1 MGNALSRRRLLTL
14 PAGLAVARLA
24 PHAFAG
30 ESDPPARAVLRR
42 LIGARAAAF
51 DFRLASDAS
60 DRPWYRVTS
69 HRGAVRVEGSD
80 PIALTRGAYAFLKA
94 TGAAQMSWEGDRVA
108 LPARFP
114 DHDSGRVETPFA
126 HRAYL
131 NPCTFGYTMPWW
143 DWPRWEREID
153 WMALHGIDLPLAL
166 EGQEHIWRLLWR
178 EAGLT
183 DDELAAHFSAAP
195 FTPWQRMGNIE
206 FYGPLSPRWIDKKR
220 SLQEEILAR
229 MGALGMTPVLP
240 AFAGYVPKAF
250 AERHKQ
256 ARIHQ
261 MRSWE
266 GFPGTWWLDPLDPLF
281 HQLSARFLDLYGAA
295 YGTGDYYLA
304 DSFNETL
311 PPLTDGGSDP
321 AAPSYGDATANMAV
335 HSPEV
340 SSEQR
345 DIRLAAYG
353 KAIFDSIS
361 QSRPDATWVMQGW
374 LFGADRHFWT
384 AEAISAFLSAVPDDR
399 LMLLDIGNDRYPDV
413 WSRAG
418 AFHGKSWI
426 YGYVHNYGGSNPLYG
441 DLDYY
446 RSDLKALI
454 ARRDTGRLAGFGVFP
469 EGLYGSSV
477 VYEYLFDLSWGSL
490 DLKLEDWLA
499 TYLAA
504 RYGSVS
510 PALLAAW
517 NELVAACLRTRY
529 WTPRW
534 WRGEAGAYLLFKRPE
549 LALVEFEGDPG
560 DPVAL
565 RSAARQLVELA
576 PKFAASP
583 LFQQD
588 LSEVLRHLGSLD
600 IDRLLQTTLRAFQR
614 ADLTTADNSRA
625 KLDALVAMVD
635 LLAGSET
642 ECLASWIEDARAYA
656 DNAAD
661 SADYVRQAKTQVT
674 IWGGTGNLHDYAS
687 KAWQGLYSDY
697 YLPRWTLFFDAL
709 RRSVVTG
716 ESFDEVKTI
725 AAITAWEKS
734 WIAGDRVYRRN
745 RVARPAE
752 AAKSRLDILEHGRG
766 G

>member
-1 MGNALSRRRLLTL
+1 MGSSLSRRRLLSL
-14 PAGLAVARLA
+14 PAGLAVARFA
-24 PHAFAG
+24 PKAFGTEPA
-30 ESDPPARAVLRR
+30 PPASAVLRR
-42 LIGARAAAF
+42 LIGPRAADF
-51 DFRLASDAS
+51 DFQLRSDGP
-60 DRPWYRVTS
+60 DRPWYRATS
-69 HRGAVRVEGSD
+69 SQGAVRIEASD
-80 PIALTRGAYAFLKA
+80 PIALTRGAYAYLKA

-108 LPARFP
+108 LPDRFP
-114 DHDSGRVETPFA
+114 DHDSGRVETPFG

-131 NPCTFGYTMPWW
+131 NPCTYGYTMPWW

-183 DDELAAHFSAAP
+183 DDEIAAHFSSAP
-195 FTPWQRMGNIE
+195 FAPWQRMGNIE
-206 FYGPLSPRWIDKKR
+206 GYGPLSPRWIDKKR
-220 SLQEEILAR
+220 ALQEKILAR
-229 MGALGMTPVLP
+229 MGALGMTPILP

-250 AERHKQ
+250 AERHKE

-266 GFPGTWWLDPLDPLF
+266 GFPGTWWLDPIDPLF
-281 HQLSARFLDLYGAA
+281 RQLSTHFLDLYGAA
-295 YGTGDYYLA
+295 FGTGDYYLA

-311 PPLTDGGSDP
+311 PPLTDAGADP
-321 AAPSYGDATANMAV
+321 PAPTYGDATANGAATPSV
-335 HSPEV
+335 VAPA
-340 SSEQR
+340 QR
-345 DIRLAAYG
+345 DARLSAYG
-353 KAIFDSIS
+353 KAIFDSIR

-384 AEAISAFLSAVPDDR
+384 GEAISAFLSLVPDDK
-399 LMLLDIGNDRYPDV
+399 MMVLDIGNDRYPEV
-413 WSRAG
+413 WTKAE
-418 AFHGKSWI
+418 AFHGKGWI

-441 DLDYY
+441 DLGYY
-446 RSDLKALI
+446 QSDLKALL
-454 ARRDTGRLAGFGVFP
+454 ARQDTGRLAGFGVFP

-490 DLKLEDWLA
+490 DTPLENWLA
-499 TYLAA
+499 AYLAA

-529 WTPRW
+529 WAPRW

-549 LALVEFEGDPG
+549 LALVEFEGHPG

-565 RSAARQLVELA
+565 RGAARQLADLA
-576 PKFAASP
+576 PNFTASP

-588 LSEVLRHLGSLD
+588 LAEVLRHFASLE
-600 IDRLLQTTLRAFQR
+600 IDRLLQKTLRAYLG
-614 ADLTTADNSRA
+614 ADLTTADSSRA
-625 KLDALVAMVD
+625 TLDALVAAAD
-635 LLAGSET
+635 LLAGSEI
-642 ECLASWIEDARAYA
+642 ECLASWIIDARAYA

-661 SADYVRQAKTQVT
+661 AVDYVRQAKTQVT
-674 IWGGTGNLHDYAS
+674 LWGGTGNLHDYAS
-687 KAWQGLYSDY
+687 KAWQGLYSDF

-716 ESFDEVKTI
+716 ESFDEAKTI
-725 AAITAWEKS
+725 AAIAAWEKS
-734 WIAGDRVYRRN
+734 WIARDSAYRRN

-752 AAKSRLDILEHGRG
+752 VAKSLFDVLEHGRG